1 MSKKPPT
8 LVQFNYSEPSKT
20 LEEEMSETAEP
31 CDATNGGQEDPPLP
45 ESVIDTLVED
55 VKDDLGEIVEQE
67 IEDSL
72 DLRSSNQRDA
82 EPIKV
87 VGKPDIDEKAIFSN
101 FPDNLAVVP
110 DNLKEVISDKPI
122 KPIKQKK
129 ARKPMTEEHKAKLAL
144 AREKAMAS
152 RKAKAEERKKMKELE
167 KQEKELVKQQK
178 VKRVQK
184 LKEEVEGEDATTT
197 QSNIKTNV
205 SGLTRKDLEEAQ
217 LDAIMK
223 YEAMRKER
231 KAKKKQEQ
239 AIEAEK
245 QKMLN
250 TIQRAT
256 GTYGYRGRDAN
267 GRLLNRF
274 DSCY

>member
-55 VKDDLGEIVEQE
+55 VKDDDLLEEIVE
-67 IEDSL
+67 
-72 DLRSSNQRDA
+72 

-184 LKEEVEGEDATTT
+184 LKEEVEGSDD
-197 QSNIKTNV
+197 IKEAV
-205 SGLTRKDLEEAQ
+205 QQKAGASGASTLTRKDLEEAQ